1 MKKILLLLACLML
14 FSCEHNDCGCVM
26 PPTLDS
32 KVQIILNDAT
42 GKNLID
48 TENFKIENLKI
59 YYEKNGQKVP
69 YIRQAYENYKGYDFE
84 KVNEKMTLVIYLDES
99 ISFTTTTYIEWNN
112 TQTDKLVAYFY
123 RIPDNT
129 SVHRIWL
136 NENEVWDISKP
147 KGILD
152 MPTIT
157 IIK

>member
-1 MKKILLLLACLML
+1 MKKFLLFLTCLIL
-14 FSCEHNDCGCVM
+14 FSCEHTDCGCSM

-32 KVQIILNDAT
+32 KIQIILNDAT

-48 TENFKIENLKI
+48 TDNFKIENLKI

-69 YIRQAYENYKGYDFE
+69 YKRQAYENYKGFE
-84 KVNEKMTLVIYLDES
+84 YRKVNEEMKLVILLDES
-99 ISFTTTTYIEWNN
+99 VSFTTTTYIEWNN

-123 RIPDNT
+123 REPNNT
-129 SVHRIWL
+129 SVYRIWL
-136 NENEVWDISKP
+136 NDVEVWNISKP
-147 KGILD
+147 KGSLY

>member
-1 MKKILLLLACLML
+1 MKKILLLLACLVL

-32 KVQIILNDAT
+32 KVQIILNDAS

-69 YIRQAYENYKGYDFE
+69 YIPQAYENYKGFE
-84 KVNEKMTLVIYLDES
+84 YRKVNEEMKLVILLDES
-99 ISFTTTTYIEWNN
+99 VSFTTTTYIEWNS

-123 RIPDNT
+123 RIPNNT

-136 NENEVWDISKP
+136 NDVEVWDISKP
-147 KGILD
+147 KGTGY